1 MGIKHLFFK
10 SLCKK
15 YENIYHINTVYIYI
29 YIYTQLLTY
38 NYYCGVL
45 VRGWSMTIDCG
56 SFCV

>member
-15 YENIYHINTVYIYI
+15 YENIYHINIV

-38 NYYCGVL
+38 DYYCGVL
-45 VRGWSMTIDCG
+45 VRG
-56 SFCV
+56 